1 MSCRRTWAGCWPRPR
16 CRTRW
21 PVRWRC
27 RPRRRPPVTT
37 SSFGNFVAGL
47 TVMVATAAIM
57 YLTAGATTL
66 RADRDLRAGLHL
78 FTTMGLASLVLY
90 SVSGPSGGGL
100 VTTLGAFAVGL
111 WFVAALGVI
120 V

>member
-1 MSCRRTWAGCWPRPR
+1 
-16 CRTRW
+16 
-21 PVRWRC
+21 
-27 RPRRRPPVTT
+27 VTT

-120 V
+120 VVNLARRARRRAQRRADARVVARMERDLNG